1 MPTSYVPI
9 IGYPPVAYIT
19 FMYADAAGAVVPT
32 REGSSH
38 THCVEFSEV
47 RALAAPLVHDSE
59 RETVLGTQND
69 ELLQPLNSAQC

>member
-1 MPTSYVPI
+1 
-9 IGYPPVAYIT
+9 
-19 FMYADAAGAVVPT
+19 VVPT

-59 RETVLGTQND
+59 REAVLGTQND